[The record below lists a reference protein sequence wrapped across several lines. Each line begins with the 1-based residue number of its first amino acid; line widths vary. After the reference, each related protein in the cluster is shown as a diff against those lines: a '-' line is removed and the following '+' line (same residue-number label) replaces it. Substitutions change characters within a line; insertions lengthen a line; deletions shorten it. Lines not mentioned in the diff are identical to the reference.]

1 MLVFAE
7 RGKPEYLG
15 PVVRTPVSAGALT
28 QGANPGFN
36 FNQGFFFFSSK
47 ALSPMIFYIFLE
59 YPIIKL

>member
-15 PVVRTPVSAGALT
+15 PVVRTPVSAEALT
-28 QGANPGFN
+28 QGANPGLN